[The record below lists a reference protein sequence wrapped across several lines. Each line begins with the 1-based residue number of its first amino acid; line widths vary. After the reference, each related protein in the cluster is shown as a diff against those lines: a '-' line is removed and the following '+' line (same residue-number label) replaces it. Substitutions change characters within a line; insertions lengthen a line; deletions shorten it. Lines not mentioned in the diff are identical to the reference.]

1 MKAGKRRLGAISLA
15 ALIGLTA
22 GCGGAD
28 SSGTGSKPQAEA
40 MSTEPVTL
48 KMQYFGF
55 LISAEEV
62 QQFITE
68 PVKKKYPFINIE
80 YLPPVQGVTLETL
93 IQQGNPPD
101 IVFTDFVNSIPVL
114 NFKLPLDLNQEV
126 KANKVDLGK
135 LDPSIMKG
143 IQAIGSKGE
152 LYGLPFYS
160 EKFVLFYNKDLFNKF
175 GVPYPTDNMTYDD
188 LLGTIKRVTRVE
200 NGVQYA
206 GMGTH
211 NLQTTGT
218 WWGIPVINEK
228 TGKADF
234 QTDSWKRMLNLIKDI
249 RTIPGNEKGDT
260 TIFYKNQTQA
270 MHPQMAN
277 IMLNLIKTVDGSF
290 NWDMVP
296 MPQLKEYPGISG
308 ALRPAYLMVSQVSK
322 HKQQAAAAVSYLATS
337 DEFHLY
343 LAKNGK
349 LPPVKIES
357 TNDPIAKQFG
367 SDVPILKGKNVQAIF
382 QYKSAPLPYITEY
395 DKIAATE
402 LNKAEAPV
410 VNGTQDVNTALRS
423 TEEAANKLI
432 DEKKNAK

>member
-1 MKAGKRRLGAISLA
+1 
-15 ALIGLTA
+15 
-22 GCGGAD
+22 
-28 SSGTGSKPQAEA
+28 
-40 MSTEPVTL
+40 
-48 KMQYFGF
+48 
-55 LISAEEV
+55 
-62 QQFITE
+62 
-68 PVKKKYPFINIE
+68 
-80 YLPPVQGVTLETL
+80 
-93 IQQGNPPD
+93 
-101 IVFTDFVNSIPVL
+101 VFTDFVNSIPVL
-114 NFKLPLDLNQEV
+114 NLKLPLDLNQEV
-126 KANKVDLGK
+126 KANKVDLSK

-143 IQAIGSKGE
+143 IQAIGGKGE

-200 NGVQYA
+200 NGVSYA

-218 WWGIPVINEK
+218 WWGIPVLNEK

-234 QTDSWKRMLNLIKDI
+234 QTDSWKRMLGLLKEI

-260 TIFYKNQTQA
+260 TRFYKDQTQA

-277 IMLNLIKTVDGSF
+277 IMLGYIKTVNGSF

-308 ALRPAYLMVSQVSK
+308 ALRPSYLIVSQVSK
-322 HKQQAAAAVSYLATS
+322 YKQQAAAAVSYLATS
-337 DEFHLY
+337 DEFHLL

-349 LPPVKIES
+349 LPPVNIDS
-357 TNDPIAKQFG
+357 ANDPLAKQFG
-367 SDVPILKGKNVQAIF
+367 SDVPLLKGKNVPAIF

-402 LNKAEAPV
+402 LNKAEAPA
-410 VNGTQDVNTALRS
+410 VNGTQDINTALRNV
-423 TEEAANKLI
+423 EEAANKLI
-432 DEKKNAK
+432 DEQKRAK